1 MADIRFDKVVKSF
14 SSSKGNMS
22 ALEEIDFEIAD
33 NEFVAIVGPS
43 GCGKST
49 LLNLVAGFDAP
60 TQGAVLVGGRPAGPP
75 GPDRAVVFQE
85 IALFPWLSV
94 QDNTGFALKLRAN
107 RSPEEQKNKVDEL
120 LRRVGLWDFRHHMP
134 AQLSGGMKQRVAIAR
149 VLTFDPEVLLMDEP
163 FGALDALTR
172 TLMQDFLLELW
183 EERRQTVLFITHD
196 IDEAIYLADRVA
208 IMTAR
213 PGRIREM
220 VPVPLPR
227 PRNFSVQNTSEFI
240 HLREK
245 ITLMVREEAS
255 KAHVSS

>member
-1 MADIRFDKVVKSF
+1 MASINFLNVAKTFGSGSAKVT
-14 SSSKGNMS
+14 
-22 ALEEIDFEIAD
+22 ALDNINFEIPS
-33 NEFVAIVGPS
+33 NEFLAIVGPS

-49 LLNLVAGFDAP
+49 LLNLVAGFDSASV
-60 TQGAVLVGGRPAGPP
+60 GEVLVGGKPVGPP

-85 IALFPWLSV
+85 IALFPWLTV
-94 QDNTGFALKLRAN
+94 KENTAFALKLQAHKDPR
-107 RSPEEQKNKVDEL
+107 EKLDQVDEL
-120 LRRVGLWDFRHHMP
+120 LRRVGLWNFRDHLP

-149 VLTFDPEVLLMDEP
+149 VLTFDPQVLLMDEP

-208 IMTAR
+208 VMTAR
-213 PGRIREM
+213 PGRVREL

-227 PRNFSVQNTSEFI
+227 PRDFSAR
-240 HLREK
+240 L
-245 ITLMVREEAS
+245 
-255 KAHVSS
+255 